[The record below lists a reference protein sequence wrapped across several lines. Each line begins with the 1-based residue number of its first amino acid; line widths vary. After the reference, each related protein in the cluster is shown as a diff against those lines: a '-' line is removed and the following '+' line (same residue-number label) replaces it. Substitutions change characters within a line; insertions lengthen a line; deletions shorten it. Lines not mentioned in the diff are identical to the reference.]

1 MKIGFIGS
9 GLIGGDLALK
19 FCKLGHSVRVSNSRG
34 PDTLTELA
42 AATGATASSIKE
54 VLQSSEVIIIAV
66 PQKAITTLPK
76 ELFAQLPSSTVVV
89 DCGNYAPI
97 RDGDIKDLDDGEAD
111 SSWVQ
116 RQLGFPVVK
125 AFNGISIG
133 SLRANARA
141 AGDPERIAL
150 PVASDVPESKKLVLE
165 LIDSI
170 GFDGFDAGSVAD
182 SWRQQPGTPS
192 FAADYTLTGLPNALQ
207 RAVRSEVRIR
217 FDVFMNKIY
226 LGAGLDNTTIADV
239 RKVADESFD
248 QVMEAYNLLAQK

>member
-19 FCKLGHSVRVSNSRG
+19 FGKLGHTLLISNSRG
-34 PDTLTELA
+34 PESLSDLA
-42 AATGATASSIKE
+42 AETGAKASTIE
-54 VLQSSEVIIIAV
+54 EVIKNCEVIVIAV
-66 PQKAITTLPK
+66 PQKAIVTLSK
-76 ELFAQLPSSTVVV
+76 ELFAELPSSTVII

-133 SLRANARA
+133 SLRAKARA
-141 AGDPERIAL
+141 AGDAERVAL
-150 PVASDVPESKKLVLE
+150 PVAGDIAESKEIVLK

-170 GFDGFDAGSVAD
+170 GFDAYDAGSIAD

-192 FAADYTLTGLPNALQ
+192 FATDYNLVGLPDALQ

-226 LGAGLDNTTIADV
+226 LGAGLDNTSVADV
-239 RKVADESFD
+239 RKVADEPFD
-248 QVMEAYNLLAQK
+248 QVLEAYNLILKA

>member
-1 MKIGFIGS
+1 MGIPFE
-9 GLIGGDLALK
+9 
-19 FCKLGHSVRVSNSRG
+19 
-34 PDTLTELA
+34 TLTELA
-42 AATGATASSIKE
+42 AETGATASTIE
-54 VLQSSEVIIIAV
+54 EVIANSDVIVIAV

-76 ELFAQLPSSTVVV
+76 ELFAQLPSNTVVI

-111 SSWVQ
+111 SAWVQ

-133 SLRANARA
+133 SLRVNSRA
-141 AGDPERIAL
+141 AGDPGRIAL
-150 PVASDVPESKKLVLE
+150 PVASDAPESKAIVLQ

-170 GFDGFDAGSVAD
+170 GFDGYDSGSIAD

-192 FAADYTLTGLPNALQ
+192 FATDYTLAGLPDALQ

-226 LGAGLDNTTIADV
+226 LGAGLDNTSIAEV
-239 RKVADESFD
+239 RKVADEPFD
-248 QVMEAYNLLAQK
+248 QVLEAYKLLSTK

>member
-34 PDTLTELA
+34 PETLSEIA
-42 AATGATASSIKE
+42 AETGATASTIEE
-54 VLQSSEVIIIAV
+54 VIQSSEVIVIAV
-66 PQKAITTLPK
+66 PQKAIATLPK
-76 ELFAQLPSSTVVV
+76 ELFAQLPPSAVVI

-111 SSWVQ
+111 SAWVQ
-116 RQLGFPVVK
+116 KQLGLPVVK

-141 AGDPERIAL
+141 VGDPERIAL
-150 PVASDVPESKKLVLE
+150 PVAGDIPESKQIVME
-165 LIDSI
+165 LIESI
-170 GFDGFDAGSVAD
+170 GFDGYDAGSVLE

-192 FAADYTLTGLPNALQ
+192 FATDYGMAGLPDALQ

-226 LGAGLDNTTIADV
+226 LGAGLDNTSIA
-239 RKVADESFD
+239 EC
-248 QVMEAYNLLAQK
+248 AQSGG